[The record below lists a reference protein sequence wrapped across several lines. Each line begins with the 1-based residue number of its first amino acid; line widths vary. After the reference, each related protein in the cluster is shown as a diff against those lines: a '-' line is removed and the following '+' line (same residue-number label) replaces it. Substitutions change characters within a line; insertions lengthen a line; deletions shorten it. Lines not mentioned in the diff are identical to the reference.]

1 MNDIFSELHHALRT
15 GCDTVL
21 VTIVDDDGSAPRGKG
36 SQMLVSAAGR
46 LTGTIG
52 GGAVEAS
59 CIAMAKELLP
69 QKASAQHHFA
79 LHPNPGED
87 IGMVCGGNVT
97 VWLQYIAADDA
108 HWHSLLA
115 QIHAL
120 FAQHTGGQLV
130 LYADGRAPALLD
142 ANGACLVAGH
152 PEISEKP
159 EAKRFVLPLS
169 AL

>member
-59 CIAMAKELLP
+59 CIAMAKEPAAPEALRF
-69 QKASAQHHFA
+69 SSRFHFA
-79 LHPNPGED
+79 PN
-87 IGMVCGGNVT
+87 
-97 VWLQYIAADDA
+97 
-108 HWHSLLA
+108 
-115 QIHAL
+115 
-120 FAQHTGGQLV
+120 FHT
-130 LYADGRAPALLD
+130 A
-142 ANGACLVAGH
+142 
-152 PEISEKP
+152 
-159 EAKRFVLPLS
+159 
-169 AL
+169 